1 MNRKV
6 IKSLSLAI
14 VFSITAALP
23 GKASQVTSSL
33 LVDINVENPSSYSG
47 SGNVLNDLAGATNSA
62 ATLQNS
68 PIYEQGI
75 ESGIKLDG
83 INQYMRIPDAP
94 ELRLSVGN
102 VFTYTLW
109 AKVDTYTAGDAL
121 FSKEMG
127 SGGWDG
133 FDLSIR
139 DSNSLRLFFNGGLAQ
154 FSTSAVNS
162 FSLNTWTLF
171 TAVLRFGGGSGNLS
185 RIYVN
190 GSQVAT
196 LTSTDTNAGTTTA
209 SIAIGA
215 NYEGAGNY
223 PGMTVGAFAIYN
235 KELTAAEIATTYD
248 YYANFFNDISS
259 ISLSTSANSKKGE
272 LATITATVGARG
284 SVRFFSNGK
293 RIPSCINV
301 PVSMASYPL
310 SARCNWK
317 PTSSGPLTVTARL
330 FPASAGIAQTTAS
343 LLIQTGRRSSY
354 R

>member
-1 MNRKV
+1 MQSV
-6 IKSLSLAI
+6 SLAI
-14 VFSITAALP
+14 IFSICNVLPVEAA
-23 GKASQVTSSL
+23 QVTSSL

-47 SGNVLNDLAGATNSA
+47 TGNVANDLAGATNSA

-68 PIYEQGI
+68 PTYEQGI
-75 ESGIKLDG
+75 ESGIKLNG
-83 INQYMRIPDAP
+83 INQYLRIPDAS
-94 ELRLSVGN
+94 ELRLAVGN

-109 AKVDTYTAGDAL
+109 AKVETYTAGDAL

-133 FDLSIR
+133 FDLSLR

-154 FSTSAVNS
+154 SVTSGVNS

-190 GSQVAT
+190 GTQVAT
-196 LTSTDTNAGTTTA
+196 LASTDTNVGTTTA
-209 SIAIGA
+209 SIAVGG

-223 PGMTVGAFAIYN
+223 PGMTVGALAIYN
-235 KELTAAEIATTYD
+235 KELTAAEVATTYD
-248 YYANFFNDISS
+248 YYANYFNDISS
-259 ISLSTSANSKKGE
+259 ISLSSSSNIKKGQ
-272 LATITATVGARG
+272 LATISATVGARG
-284 SVRFFSNGK
+284 TVRFFINGK
-293 RIPSCINV
+293 RIAGCINV

-310 SARCNWK
+310 SATCSWK
-317 PTSSGPLTVTARL
+317 PTSSGLLTVSARL
-330 FPASAGIAQTTAS
+330 SPTTAGIAQTTS
-343 LLIQTGRRSSY
+343 FLLIQAGRRSNN